1 MSNKKSKLETLKEQ
15 WLIMKEDEE
24 NYRKFMEN
32 DDSEAFDKLVEHLI
46 EHYKNKESEEKIRGV
61 SMYDLEKI
69 DKIFHESIVNKLSEK
84 VLERNQIPKIDEELF
99 NEIRIIEV
107 PFGGLFYFL
116 ALEDEKPVLYVRPF
130 SRMDPNYAPIHI
142 IDEDSYT
149 LIKQDDENY
158 SKAEEKWNNFR
169 KGLPI
174 KENRLKRWY

>member
-1 MSNKKSKLETLKEQ
+1 MLDWKMDLEGD
-15 WLIMKEDEE
+15 M
-24 NYRKFMEN
+24 
-32 DDSEAFDKLVEHLI
+32 
-46 EHYKNKESEEKIRGV
+46 
-61 SMYDLEKI
+61 MYDLEKI
-69 DKIFHESIVNKLSEK
+69 DKIFHESIVSKLSQK

-142 IDEDSYT
+142 IDEESYT
-149 LIKQDDENY
+149 FIKQDDENY
-158 SKAEEKWNNFR
+158 SEIEEKWDYFR

-174 KENRLKRWY
+174 KENRFKGGINE

>member
-1 MSNKKSKLETLKEQ
+1 MSNKRSKLETLKEQ

-32 DDSEAFDKLVEHLI
+32 NDSEAFDKLVERLI
-46 EHYKNKESEEKIRGV
+46 EHYKNKESATNIKGDK
-61 SMYDLEKI
+61 MYDLEKI
-69 DKIFHESIVNKLSEK
+69 DEIFHESIVSKLSEK
-84 VLERNQIPKIDEELF
+84 VLEINQIPKIDEELF
-99 NEIRIIEV
+99 NEIRIIKV

-174 KENRLKRWY
+174 KENRLKR